1 MNFYEVNM
9 FSIIRPLLL
18 SFILVGAPT
27 ALAGHHEGG
36 EGAAKEKH
44 HQEKGPPFSHFKD
57 TPVDEWPPE
66 VQEHESTLLTMLKD
80 RSSERY
86 DALMVLRSEGGEL
99 YVQALEKIAKMAM
112 KNRKETER
120 RARREKRETRKA
132 FKARVDAALDG
143 YGDLNKR
150 EKSERRDELTQIAD
164 EVFTLRQKARR
175 KHLASLEKTLTEL
188 QQKVAADEEDHESK
202 ISDWVGKKIE
212 SATEKD

>member
-1 MNFYEVNM
+1 M

-36 EGAAKEKH
+36 EGAAKDKH
-44 HQEKGPPFSHFKD
+44 HQEKGAPFSHFKD
-57 TPVDEWPPE
+57 MPVGEWPPE
-66 VQEHESTLLTMLKD
+66 VQEHESTLLTMLKE

-86 DALMVLRSEGGEL
+86 DALMVLRAEGGEP

-112 KNRKETER
+112 KNKKETER

-143 YGDLNKR
+143 FGDLNKR
-150 EKSERRDELTQIAD
+150 EKAERRDELTQIAD
-164 EVFTLRQKARR
+164 EVFALRQEARR

-188 QQKVAADEEDHESK
+188 QQKISDAEKDHETT
-202 ISDWVGKKIE
+202 IENWVNKKIE
-212 SATEKD
+212 AATE

>member
-1 MNFYEVNM
+1 
-9 FSIIRPLLL
+9 
-18 SFILVGAPT
+18 
-27 ALAGHHEGG
+27 
-36 EGAAKEKH
+36 
-44 HQEKGPPFSHFKD
+44 
-57 TPVDEWPPE
+57 
-66 VQEHESTLLTMLKD
+66 
-80 RSSERY
+80 
-86 DALMVLRSEGGEL
+86 
-99 YVQALEKIAKMAM
+99 M
-112 KNRKETER
+112 KNRKETEHHT
-120 RARREKRETRKA
+120 RREKRETRKA

>member
-1 MNFYEVNM
+1 MNFFEVNM

-44 HQEKGPPFSHFKD
+44 HQTKGPAFSDFKD
-57 TPVDEWPPE
+57 MPVGEWPPE
-66 VQEHESTLLTMLKD
+66 AQEHESTLLKMLKE

-86 DALMVLRSEGGEL
+86 DALMALRAAGGDP
-99 YVQALEKIAKMAM
+99 YVQALEKIAKRAM
-112 KNRKETER
+112 KNRKETEHHT
-120 RARREKRETRKA
+120 RREKRETRKA

-150 EKSERRDELTQIAD
+150 EKAERREALTQIAD
-164 EVFTLRQKARR
+164 EVFALRQETHR

-188 QQKVAADEEDHESK
+188 QQKVAAAEEDRESK
-202 ISDWVGKKIE
+202 IADWVDKKIKA
-212 SATEKD
+212 ATESE